1 MPDKEQLLRIQSEEY
16 WKLKDTLNKE
26 LYKDQFIK
34 DLLVQN
40 SQLVSV
46 TGRDNL
52 LDLLTDIMYFGPLE
66 KCTECKGGQLIYKG
80 KAYYCTGQFTE
91 WTKCFHKTQEPKRA
105 DKFVIDKE
113 LKEEFSCLNK
123 FKFVQRQRIFAQ
135 TLEEVESSL
144 VKTETKEEAVKAMQ
158 PLYKMNFAATPK
170 LSRGNP
176 DIKLIIERL
185 GGKFTTRLH
194 EHTVAL
200 ISNEGKSFLFF
211 LNLSNRLKII
221 LFLKNN

>member
-16 WKLKDTLNKE
+16 WKLNDTLNKE
-26 LYKDQFIK
+26 LYRDQFIK

-46 TGRDNL
+46 RGRDNL

-66 KCTECKGGQLIYKG
+66 KSTECKDGQLVYKG
-80 KAYYCTGQFTE
+80 KAYFCTDLLTE
-91 WTKCFHKTQEPKRA
+91 WTKCFHKTQEQKRA
-105 DKFVIDKE
+105 DKFVIDVEE
-113 LKEEFSCLNK
+113 LKEEFPFLNK

-135 TLEEVESSL
+135 TLEEVKSSL

-158 PLYKMNFAATPK
+158 LLYKMNFAATLK

-176 DIKLIIERL
+176 DIKLIGERL
-185 GGKFTTRLH
+185 GGKFTTGLH

-200 ISNEGKSFLFF
+200 ISNEG
-211 LNLSNRLKII
+211 
-221 LFLKNN
+221 